1 MLLLTRCKKMKQDI
15 LFNILIILF
24 CVMLIIIQ
32 PKKKSRF
39 IGIIQL
45 QNYIWLVGFL
55 IYLFRVVKYYPL
67 NDNVYYCSFL
77 YLLFCNI
84 GSMIRP
90 DFLKIGSIRERNQS
104 GFIDDYQQDN
114 RERSREFKCIVAS
127 FFCWILS
134 IPILRKS
141 IPILIQYGSD
151 QGLNALR
158 YRTYGEHTIFST
170 PEMLLI
176 TYMIRPIFTVTII
189 YFAQQIAQK
198 RITMRIAFIAIMNAL
213 WLIIAT
219 AGRALIVSMII
230 YIVLAIVAINGS
242 NILQLIKRYKKYIIP
257 GFVLLIV
264 FVQIISKR
272 VNKHG
277 FIEEGIIYFF
287 SGLSYFST
295 MLNQESAEAFCL
307 FGKGMF
313 SFIIDPVVL
322 VLKFFGVS
330 SFSGGSQYLST
341 LANTILPIGENLTTN
356 ATASTLLTFYSD
368 FGIIGAAVGGL
379 LIGRIAVHVENRVE
393 QDFCP
398 ISFGRYLFVVSG
410 IVITFQNYP
419 FVGSVAMM
427 TWIFLGI
434 LLK

>member
-1 MLLLTRCKKMKQDI
+1 MKQDI

-24 CVMLIIIQ
+24 CMLLIFIQ
-32 PKKKSRF
+32 SKKKSGF

-67 NDNVYYCSFL
+67 NDTVYYCSFL

-84 GSMIRP
+84 AGLIRP
-90 DFLKIGSIRERNQS
+90 KYLRIGSIQVSNLS
-104 GFIDDYQQDN
+104 CSIDEYQQEN
-114 RERSREFKCIVAS
+114 RDRLREFKCIVAS
-127 FFCWILS
+127 LLCWIIS
-134 IPILRKS
+134 IPILKKS

-158 YRTYGEHTIFST
+158 YRTYGEFTIFST
-170 PEMLLI
+170 PEMVLI
-176 TYMIRPIFTVTII
+176 TYIIRPIFTVTII

-198 RITMRIAFIAIMNAL
+198 KITKSIAFIAIMDAL

-230 YIVLAIVAINGS
+230 YIALATVAINGS
-242 NILQLIKRYKKYIIP
+242 NILRLIKQYKKYIIP
-257 GFVLLIV
+257 AFVLLIV
-264 FVQIISKR
+264 FIQIISKR
-272 VNKHG
+272 VNKRS

-295 MLNQESAEAFCL
+295 MLNQGIAEAFSL
-307 FGKGMF
+307 FGKGML
-313 SFIIDPVVL
+313 SFLIDPVVL
-322 VLKFFGVS
+322 GLKIFGVS

-341 LANTILPIGENLTTN
+341 LANAILPIGENLTTN

-368 FGIIGAAVGGL
+368 FGIIGAAVGGI
-379 LIGRIAVHVENRVE
+379 LIGRLAVHVESRLE

-398 ISFGRYLFVVSG
+398 VSFGRYLFVISG
-410 IVITFQNYP
+410 IVVTFQNYP